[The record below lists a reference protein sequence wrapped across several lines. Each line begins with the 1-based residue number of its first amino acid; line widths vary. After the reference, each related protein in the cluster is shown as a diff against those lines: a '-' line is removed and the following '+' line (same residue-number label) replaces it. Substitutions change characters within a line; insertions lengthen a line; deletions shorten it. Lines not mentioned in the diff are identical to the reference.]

1 MMKQLWARLRLPVFM
16 QNSRLRWIAVYGLA
30 LGLLGVITAFLVNWI
45 FGLIVLV
52 AAVIVLIVIFNT
64 LQEISIDTQEFIAD
78 LSYRIKR
85 GEQEALIEMPMGILI
100 FNDQQRVAWINPY
113 LQKYF
118 GETEILGK
126 TVAEVDQP
134 LADAIT
140 EHTQDESYGTI
151 TWNDKQFYVL
161 VQAELNVVY
170 LMDVSHY
177 AQIERDYHNEQLVLG
192 NISLDNYDEV
202 TQSMSDSD
210 ISTLRNYVTSTLT
223 DWTKQFN
230 MYLRRLNSDHY
241 LIVGHL
247 QDLERLEDDKFKV
260 LDTIRETTSKQN
272 YPLTLSMGI
281 AYGLKDLNRLA
292 SLAQSNLDLALGR
305 GGDQVV
311 VKAEDEEAR
320 FYGGK
325 TNPMEKRTRV
335 RARMISQAL
344 QELFSQSDQIFVA
357 GHQTP
362 DMDSLGATLGIR
374 RIAQMN
380 GKKCWIILDEEQ
392 QTHSDIHQLLEAL
405 DNYAEIKDA
414 IITPVDAANR
424 ATEQSLLVMVDHSK
438 PSLSMAQS
446 VYERLQNR
454 TVIIDHHRRGE
465 EFPENPILV
474 YIEPYASSTCEL
486 ITEMLEYQPQEA
498 NAINKIEATA
508 MLSGIEIDTKRF
520 TNHTGTRTFDAAS
533 YLRSA
538 GADSELI
545 AQFNKENPD
554 SYMQRNHLI
563 SLVELV
569 DQNVALIAGED
580 DQSYDSVTAA
590 QAADSLLNMAGIMA
604 SYVITER
611 ADGRVGISARS
622 TGEVNVQLMMEQ
634 MGGGGHLQNAATQIE
649 NKRVSEVR
657 QELLN
662 LIDHQAEEA
671 AQEIK
676 E

>member
-1 MMKQLWARLRLPVFM
+1 MRQLLARFRLPVFM
-16 QNSRLRWIAVYGLA
+16 QNTRLRWIAFYGLA
-30 LGLLGVITAFLVNWI
+30 LGLLGVITAFMLNWI
-45 FGLIVLV
+45 FGLIVLI
-52 AAVIVLIVIFNT
+52 AAVVVLVVIFNT

-85 GEQEALIEMPMGILI
+85 GEQEALIEMPMGVLI
-100 FNDQQRVAWINPY
+100 FNDHQRVAWINPY
-113 LQKYF
+113 LQAYF
-118 GETEILGK
+118 GDTEVLGK
-126 TVAEVDQP
+126 SIASVDQT
-134 LADAIT
+134 LADAI
-140 EHTQDESYGTI
+140 EAHAKDETYSTI
-151 TWNDKQFYVL
+151 TWADKQFYLL
-161 VQAELNVVY
+161 VQPELNVVY

-192 NISLDNYDEV
+192 IISLDNYDEV

-223 DWTKQFN
+223 DWTKDFN
-230 MYLRRLNSDHY
+230 TYLRRLNSDHY
-241 LIVGHL
+241 LLVGHL
-247 QDLERLEDDKFKV
+247 SDLENLEADKFKI

-272 YPLTLSMGI
+272 YPLTLSMGL
-281 AYGLKDLNRLA
+281 AYGQKDINRLA

-311 VKAEDEEAR
+311 VKAENEEAR

-357 GHQTP
+357 GHRTP
-362 DMDSLGATLGIR
+362 DMDSLGACLGIR

-380 GKKCWIILDEEQ
+380 GKKCWIILDEAQ
-392 QTHSDIHQLLEAL
+392 QSHSDIQRLLQSI
-405 DNYAEIKDA
+405 DNYSEVKDA
-414 IITPVDAANR
+414 IITPADAANR
-424 ATEQSLLVMVDHSK
+424 ATDQSLLIMVDHSK
-438 PSLSMAQS
+438 PSMSMAES
-446 VYERLQNR
+446 VYDKLQNR

-498 NAINKIEATA
+498 NAMNKIEATA
-508 MLSGIEIDTKRF
+508 MLSGIEIDTKNF
-520 TNHTGTRTFDAAS
+520 TSHTGTRTFDAAS

-538 GADSELI
+538 GADAELI
-545 AQFNKENPD
+545 VQFNKENPD

-563 SLVELV
+563 SRVELINE
-569 DQNVALIAGED
+569 NVALIAGED
-580 DQSYDSVTAA
+580 GTTYDSVTAA
-590 QAADSLLNMAGIMA
+590 QAADSLLNMAGVEA
-604 SYVITER
+604 SFVITQR
-611 ADGRVGISARS
+611 ADNRVGISARS
-622 TGEVNVQLMMEQ
+622 TGEVNVQVIMEQ

-649 NKRVSEVR
+649 NQSVTEVR

-662 LIDHQAEEA
+662 ILNNQAAEA
-671 AQEIK
+671 TQDAK

>member
-1 MMKQLWARLRLPVFM
+1 MRQLFARFRLPVFM
-16 QNSRLRWIAVYGLA
+16 QNTRLRWVAIEGQLLA
-30 LGLLGVITAFLVNWI
+30 LLGIVAAFIVNWI
-45 FGLIVLV
+45 FGLV
-52 AAVIVLIVIFNT
+52 VLIAAAALLIIIFNT

-85 GEQEALIEMPMGILI
+85 GEQEALIKMPMGILI
-100 FNDQQRVAWINPY
+100 FNDHQRVSWINPY
-113 LQKYF
+113 LQQYF
-118 GETEILGK
+118 GETDVLGK
-126 TVAEVDQP
+126 AIADVDEE
-134 LADAIT
+134 LATAIT
-140 EHTQDESYGTI
+140 EHGDDETYSTI
-151 TWNDKQFYVL
+151 TWAGKQFYLL
-161 VQAELNVVY
+161 VQHELNVVY

-177 AQIERDYHNEQLVLG
+177 AQIEQDYHNEQLVLG

-210 ISTLRNYVTSTLT
+210 VSTLRNYVTSTLA

-241 LIVGHL
+241 LLIGHL
-247 QDLERLEDDKFKV
+247 HDLERLEDDKFKV

-281 AYGLKDLNRLA
+281 SYGLKDLNRLA
-292 SLAQSNLDLALGR
+292 GLAQSNLDLALGR

-362 DMDSLGATLGIR
+362 DMDSLGACLGIR

-380 GKKCWIILDEEQ
+380 GKKCWIILDEAQ
-392 QTHSDIHQLLEAL
+392 QSHSDIQQLLQAV
-405 DNYAEIKDA
+405 DRYSEIKDA
-414 IITPVDAANR
+414 IITPADAVNR
-424 ATEQSLLVMVDHSK
+424 ATDQSFLVMVDHSK
-438 PSLSMAQS
+438 PSLSMGRD
-446 VYERLQNR
+446 VYEKLQNR

-465 EFPENPILV
+465 EFPENPVLV

-508 MLSGIEIDTKRF
+508 MLSGIEIDTKHF
-520 TNHTGTRTFDAAS
+520 TDHTGTRTFDAAS

-538 GADSELI
+538 GADAGLI

-554 SYMQRNHLI
+554 SYMKRNHLI
-563 SLVELV
+563 SRVELV
-569 DQNVALIAGED
+569 NNNAAMIAGED
-580 DQSYDSVTAA
+580 QQSYDSVTAA
-590 QAADSLLNMAGIMA
+590 QAADSLLSMAGIDA
-604 SYVITER
+604 SFVITLR
-611 ADGRVGISARS
+611 QDGRVGVSARS
-622 TGEVNVQLMMEQ
+622 TGEVNVQVIMEQ
-634 MGGGGHLQNAATQIE
+634 MGGGGHLQNAATQVE
-649 NKRVSEVR
+649 GQSVSEVR
-657 QELLN
+657 QTLLDL
-662 LIDHQAEEA
+662 LIEETT
-671 AQEIK
+671 ESNKTK